1 MALLY
6 RGSALRQGFFLLSK
20 SRPKAWDQTE
30 KIFKEVNTLPK
41 GTVKWFNEKKGYGF
55 IKQDDGQDIFVH
67 FSSITMSGFKT
78 LTEGDEVTYD
88 IEDGNRGPVAKNV
101 ARAQG
106 TSGSADVSEA
116 PVDEETAEAEEAEA
130 AEEAEEVE
138 EAAETEEAEEAEKTE
153 EAEEVAEAEEAEEA
167 PEK

>member
-1 MALLY
+1 M
-6 RGSALRQGFFLLSK
+6 
-20 SRPKAWDQTE
+20 
-30 KIFKEVNTLPK
+30 PK

-106 TSGSADVSEA
+106 SSDVAEA
-116 PVDEETAEAEEAEA
+116 PV
-130 AEEAEEVE
+130 
-138 EAAETEEAEEAEKTE
+138 
-153 EAEEVAEAEEAEEA
+153 AEEA
-167 PEK
+167 PEA